1 MERDDQRQ
9 HSVGPDRIFEALK
22 GLLHDDQ
29 EARQRP
35 AEEVIKELV
44 HGGYLQEE
52 PYCMLVAEML
62 DGLEPEEQSLQA
74 DKVSEEVNP
83 T

>member
-52 PYCMLVAEML
+52 
-62 DGLEPEEQSLQA
+62 S
-74 DKVSEEVNP
+74 
-83 T
+83 